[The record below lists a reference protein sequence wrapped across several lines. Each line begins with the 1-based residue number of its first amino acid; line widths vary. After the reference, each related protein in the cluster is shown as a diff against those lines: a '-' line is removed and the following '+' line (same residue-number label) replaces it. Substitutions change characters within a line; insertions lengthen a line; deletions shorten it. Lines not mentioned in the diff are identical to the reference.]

1 MSELFMLDTNI
12 CIYAMKRN
20 ELVLKNLMSRK
31 PTQIHL
37 SVVTEAEL
45 RFGAAK
51 SSSPAR
57 TLAALENFLGPL
69 TILDFTAAEA
79 ATYAE
84 VRAGLERAGRP
95 IGPLD
100 TMIAAHAVTQGM
112 TLVTNNLSEF
122 QRVPALKTDNW
133 STV

>member
-12 CIYAMKRN
+12 CIYAMKGN
-20 ELVLKNLMSRK
+20 ELVLKSLIARK

-51 SSSPAR
+51 SSAPER
-57 TLAALENFLGPL
+57 TLAALENFLAPL
-69 TILDFTAAEA
+69 TVVDFSSDCAR
-79 ATYAE
+79 TYAE
-84 VRAGLERAGRP
+84 VRATLERAGKP

-100 TMIAAHAVTQGM
+100 TLIAAHALSQRM
-112 TLVTNNLSEF
+112 TLVTNNVGEF
-122 QRVPALKTDNW
+122 QRLPGLRIENW
-133 STV
+133 AAA